1 MLAKP
6 RPVCFP
12 GNEVNRLYS
21 PSLRCNA
28 AGKTQSAGSTGR
40 MCTPKVGSPK
50 ALQTSLE
57 PNTAS
62 PLKMSSLGRM
72 RTPEI
77 MKVGLTQEKKDDLIE
92 RALGDSKS
100 STDLGLEMRLGQN
113 PRWRERMASPET
125 KSPPCHALG
134 VGLER
139 RTLSRTPMELDT
151 LGCHRGSP
159 FQRPKPL
166 GVLPGRVG
174 SENEGLLPRFPLGT
188 ECASPQAAGSTRTPV
203 TCGPAR
209 TEAIAEK
216 QPVVGLELRKEL
228 EKEPSCVVV
237 NPYAEKPSQEV
248 DIGLPQTQEPGEF
261 KNEEPQIGL
270 VTEPSECPFAQQPEE
285 EKEPMAM
292 EPGVEAPAHIRP
304 IYSGKFFDRMPCW
317 PSVSSC
323 CCLFVFL
330 FFLEF
335 PLVCVVAMSY

>member
-1 MLAKP
+1 MGYRELLAKP

-21 PSLRCNA
+21 PSPRCNA
-28 AGKTQSAGSTGR
+28 AGKKQSAGSTGR
-40 MCTPKVGSPK
+40 MCSFVRVGSPK
-50 ALQTSLE
+50 TLETSLE

-62 PLKMSSLGRM
+62 PLKMSSPGRM

-77 MKVGLTQEKKDDLIE
+77 MEVGLSQEKKDDLID
-92 RALGDSKS
+92 RAFRDSKS

-113 PRWRERMASPET
+113 LRWRERMASPET
-125 KSPPCHALG
+125 KSPPCRALG

-139 RTLSRTPMELDT
+139 RTLSRTPMELDN

-166 GVLPGRVG
+166 DVLPGRVR
-174 SENEGLLPRFPLGT
+174 SENEGLLPPLGT
-188 ECASPQAAGSTRTPV
+188 VCASPQAAGSTRRPV
-203 TCGPAR
+203 TCGPAW
-209 TEAIAEK
+209 TEAKEEK
-216 QPVVGLELRKEL
+216 QPAVGLELRKEL
-228 EKEPSCVVV
+228 EKERSCVVV
-237 NPYAEKPSQEV
+237 NPYAEKPPEEV
-248 DIGLPQTQEPGEF
+248 DIGLPQTQEPGES
-261 KNEEPQIGL
+261 NNAEPQIGL

-285 EKEPMAM
+285 KKEPTAM

-323 CCLFVFL
+323 SC
-330 FFLEF
+330 
-335 PLVCVVAMSY
+335 VCFCFT